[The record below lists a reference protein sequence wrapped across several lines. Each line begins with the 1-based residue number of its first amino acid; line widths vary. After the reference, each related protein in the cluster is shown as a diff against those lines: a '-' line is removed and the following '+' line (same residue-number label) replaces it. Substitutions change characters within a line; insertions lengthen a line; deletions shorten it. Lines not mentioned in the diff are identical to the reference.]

1 MIVKP
6 LQVRDYAYKTV
17 AYLFGPGRHNEHTNP
32 HLVAAWNTHTP
43 DPGRH
48 PDQHTVGKLA
58 ARLDIPLKALR
69 PEHRPEIKYLHIPLR
84 AAPEDRHLTD
94 DEWATAAR
102 RVLTAGGLL
111 TKGDDQ
117 GCRWIAV
124 RHADDHIHLLVTTI
138 RQDGRAPNLPRR
150 YINAMRREVDRIEAD
165 LGLRQLKPGD
175 GTAAKHPGHR
185 EHFKARRQAQPAE
198 SIRLRT
204 TVREALAASATV
216 TELVTHLAERGVIAD
231 VTRKPSSD
239 IRGITFA
246 HQPTDGDEPVWFSG
260 SRLAPDLS
268 LPQLLTRLKAAEHF
282 TTSYHPNDPWRH
294 AARALDQ
301 FPRTLGHAD
310 DQRATDHIHAVG
322 TLLDAAAQT
331 APTTGRAELR
341 QAAIAFERATRTRRE
356 ADYQA
361 GQALRDFAYQLT
373 SAAGTG
379 DSAAWLLCAA
389 IAAVVAV
396 ARWHEARHHQQQAQ
410 AAKQTLTHLRAAYQQ
425 TAAEPLARLAAQPP
439 APHITSR
446 WETYIRTVLPQAAE
460 RITTDPAWPAL
471 ATTLQL
477 TQTTTGKPPTFL
489 TTEHGKR
496 ELTVAEDPIALLLW
510 RLHDQQAEQ
519 HHRRVEAAAKRTTQ
533 RYNPKASPQIS
544 GTSEQPQRVSP
555 PSPVPGGDLKHMP
568 ARATE
573 TAQ

>member
-111 TKGDDQ
+111 TEGDDQ

-198 SIRLRT
+198 SIRLRA
-204 TVREALAASATV
+204 TVREALAASASV
-216 TELVTHLAERGVIAD
+216 QELVTHLARRGVIAD
-231 VTRKPSSD
+231 VTHKPSGD

-246 HQPTDGDEPVWFSG
+246 HQPAGGTEPVWFSG

-268 LPQLLTRLKAAEHF
+268 LPKILTRLKAVEHF
-282 TTSYHPNDPWRH
+282 TTGYHPADPWRR
-294 AARALDQ
+294 AARTLDQ
-301 FPRTLGHAD
+301 FPRALVQAD
-310 DQRATDHIHAVG
+310 DHQAADHIHAVG

-331 APTTGRAELR
+331 APTTARTELR
-341 QAAIAFERATRTRRE
+341 QASIAFERATRTRIE
-356 ADYQA
+356 ADHQT
-361 GQALRDFAYQLT
+361 GHALRELAYQLT
-373 SAAGTG
+373 RAPGSAG
-379 DSAAWLLCAA
+379 SAAWLLCAA
-389 IAAVVAV
+389 IAAVRAI

-410 AAKQTLTHLRAAYQQ
+410 AAQQALTHLRAAYQH
-425 TAAEPLARLAAQPP
+425 TAAEPLALIAAQ
-439 APHITSR
+439 APDPHTANR
-446 WETYIRTVLPQAAE
+446 WTTYIHTALPQAAD
-460 RITTDPAWPAL
+460 RITTSPTWPAL
-471 ATTLQL
+471 ATTLQHA
-477 TQTTTGKPPTFL
+477 QTTTGKPPAL
-489 TTEHGKR
+489 ATTEDDRK
-496 ELTVAEDPIALLLW
+496 ELSDAENPAALLLW

-519 HHRRVEAAAKRTTQ
+519 QHQRALAATSRTSQ
-533 RYNPKASPQIS
+533 RYSLNTTPQASDTAGHS
-544 GTSEQPQRVSP
+544 RQPPR
-555 PSPVPGGDLKHMP
+555 PSTGP
-568 ARATE
+568 RR
-573 TAQ
+573 

>member
-6 LQVRDYAYKTV
+6 IQVRDYAYKTV
-17 AYLFGPGRHNEHTNP
+17 AYLFGPGRHNEHTDP
-32 HLVAAWNTHTP
+32 HLVAAWNSHAP

-69 PEHRPEIKYLHIPLR
+69 PEHRPEVKYLHIPLR

-111 TKGDDQ
+111 TEGDDQ

-150 YINAMRREVDRIEAD
+150 YINAMRHEVDRIEAD

-216 TELVTHLAERGVIAD
+216 TELVTHLAEHGVIAD
-231 VTRKPSSD
+231 VRHKPSGD

-246 HQPTDGDEPVWFSG
+246 HQPADGDEPVWFSG

-268 LPQLLTRLKAAEHF
+268 LPKLLTRLKAAEHF
-282 TTSYHPNDPWRH
+282 TTGYHPGDPWRH
-294 AARALDQ
+294 AARTLDQ
-301 FPRTLGHAD
+301 LPRVLTHAD
-310 DQRATDHIHAVG
+310 DQQAADHIHAVG

-331 APTTGRAELR
+331 APIPGRAELR
-341 QAAIAFERATRTRRE
+341 QAATAFERATRSRKE

-361 GQALRDFAYQLT
+361 GHSLRDLAYQLT
-373 SAAGTG
+373 RTTSSGN
-379 DSAAWLLCAA
+379 SAAWLLCAA
-389 IAAVVAV
+389 ITAIVAI
-396 ARWHEARHHQQQAQ
+396 ARWHDARHHQQQAE
-410 AAKQTLTHLRAAYQQ
+410 AARQTLTHLRAAYQHA
-425 TAAEPLARLAAQPP
+425 AAEPLTSLTVQTP

-446 WETYIRTVLPQAAE
+446 WETYIRTALPQAAD
-460 RITTDPAWPAL
+460 RITTSPTWPAL

-477 TQTTTGKPPTFL
+477 TQSTSNKPAVL
-489 TTEHGKR
+489 AATEEEKE
-496 ELTVAEDPIALLLW
+496 ELADAENPAALLLW

-519 HHRRVEAAAKRTTQ
+519 QHQRALAATSRTGQ
-533 RYNPKASPQIS
+533 RYSPDTTPRTP
-544 GTSEQPQRVSP
+544 GAAEQLRRLPR
-555 PSPVPGGDLKHMP
+555 PSTGP
-568 ARATE
+568 RR
-573 TAQ
+573 